1 MFTCLFI
8 YTKDW
13 TQDLILH
20 FYSRALAMLMRQVGI
35 WHVPYLLWVISQPKI
50 IISAQ

>member
-20 FYSRALAMLMRQVGI
+20 FYPRALAMLMRQVGI
-35 WHVPYLLWVISQPKI
+35 WHVSYLLWVISQPKI